1 MDRLEALQH
10 RVAELKLKEVQR
22 QQGRGDLQKRLEQ
35 VRNAFS
41 HRQNKAKMKKTHEIS
56 IKFP

>member
-41 HRQNKAKMKKTHEIS
+41 RQNEAKMKKNHEIS
-56 IKFP
+56 MGFP